1 MTRTREKQP
10 RVRLAPEAY
19 RELWLQVLKRDGWR
33 CQGCGR
39 TENLQVH
46 HIEPR
51 SRLGDDTAENLIA
64 LCVLCHQKTHR
75 QRQNAGQDS

>member
-33 CQGCGR
+33 CQRCGSFI
-39 TENLQVH
+39 NLHVH
-46 HIEPR
+46 HKNPR
-51 SRLGDDTAENLIA
+51 SRLGDDTERNLIT
-64 LCVLCHQKTHR
+64 LCTNCHRDCHR
-75 QRQNAGQDS
+75 F